1 MARQLI
7 NAGGE
12 QFVLVPLAEYERLAK
27 LARELAGDF
36 PEPVAAVDL
45 DAEPPVPKDGEGRL
59 RAWRKHRGMTT
70 EQLALAVDST
80 ARYLAKVE
88 RGDARGS
95 LIFWQKLAD
104 VLSVDIESI
113 LPEDA

>member
-27 LARELAGDF
+27 LARELAGDL

-45 DAEPPVPKDGEGRL
+45 DAEPPVPKDGESRL
-59 RAWRKHRGMTT
+59 RAWRKHRGMTLDVLG
-70 EQLALAVDST
+70 EMVGAHKMSLSEM
-80 ARYLAKVE
+80 E
-88 RGDARGS
+88 RGLVVGKVSVWA
-95 LIFWQKLAD
+95 KLAQA
-104 VLSVDIESI
+104 LRTDIESI